1 MYIKNPNDQVV
12 DDHRRVS
19 MNRYSILKR
28 KPLPNNLINTKL
40 ALQKLRK
47 HAATNQITIQLKNK
61 YRSVLLLHSNN

>member
-40 ALQKLRK
+40 AMQKLN
-47 HAATNQITIQLKNK
+47 T
-61 YRSVLLLHSNN
+61 LLLIK